1 MMELGAEA
9 SSLEKAKNLFV
20 SVLDGFLL
28 AIGYGL
34 SVNGV
39 AVVVVKD
46 EDVVVA
52 GDGWYDKATCLIGTD
67 VSCHGLTLGVDMV
80 SAMAWSFLVGRL
92 YWL

>member
-1 MMELGAEA
+1 MELGAEA

-28 AIGYGL
+28 AIGYWL
-34 SVNGV
+34 CVNGV

-46 EDVVVA
+46 KDVVVA
-52 GDGWYDKATCLIGTD
+52 ADGWHDKATCLIRTD

-80 SAMAWSFLVGRL
+80 SAMPWSFLIGRL